1 MEAYQSSHNGRLP
14 TASEL
19 AQFMNEQLKKTQN
32 VVKLGAITKM
42 MEDYK
47 TENGQYPNA

>member
-1 MEAYQSSHNGRLP
+1 MEAYQTSHNGRLP

-19 AQFMNEQLKKTQN
+19 AQFMNEQLQKAQN
-32 VVKLGAITKM
+32 VVKPEAITKM

-47 TENGQYPNA
+47 KENGQYPNA